1 MPAATCRKPAVRRF
15 SRTARQLSVPLA
27 ADVRGSGT
35 IGGSRGVTDVEMR
48 FGGRASDVGV
58 PCLGPS
64 QRLSESA
71 FSGGISSGEF

>member
-27 ADVRGSGT
+27 ADVRGLGT
-35 IGGSRGVTDVEMR
+35 LCGSRSVTDGEMR

-58 PCLGPS
+58 PCLWPS
-64 QRLSESA
+64 EGLSESA